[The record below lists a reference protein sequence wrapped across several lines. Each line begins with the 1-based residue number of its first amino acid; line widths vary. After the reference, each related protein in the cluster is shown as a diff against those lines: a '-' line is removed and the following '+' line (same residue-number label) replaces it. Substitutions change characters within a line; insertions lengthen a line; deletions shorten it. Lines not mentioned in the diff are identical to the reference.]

1 MTEHHDTVKNIID
14 VVAPLAAIGSFFEV
28 ISPVFGLIGAIL
40 ALMRIAEMVTGKDF
54 VDLIRKEAKKELQ
67 KKDAE

>member
-1 MTEHHDTVKNIID
+1 MTDYHDTIKNIID
-14 VVAPLAAIGSFFEV
+14 IFAPLAAIGSFFEV

-54 VDLIRKEAKKELQ
+54 VDLIRK

>member
-14 VVAPLAAIGSFFEV
+14 IFAPLAAIGSFFEV

-54 VDLIRKEAKKELQ
+54 VDLIRK

>member
-1 MTEHHDTVKNIID
+1 MNEHHDTIKNVID

-28 ISPVFGLIGAIL
+28 ISPVFGFIGAVL

-54 VDLIRKEAKKELQ
+54 VDLIRK
-67 KKDAE
+67 KKDAVDE

>member
-1 MTEHHDTVKNIID
+1 MTDYHDTIKHVID
-14 VVAPLAAIGSFFEV
+14 IFAPLAAIGSFFEM
-28 ISPVFGLIGAIL
+28 ISPMFGFIGAIL

-54 VDLIRKEAKKELQ
+54 VDLIRK